1 MSVYVLFLACLT
13 SFAVGTPAPCPLDFP
28 HFNTTCS
35 FISRFNSCAVIG
47 EASDEGLYMQTEFA
61 RRAKTIIF
69 IVSVIFLLKEMF
81 QIYNTRWNYLDLENL
96 SEWSCYVC
104 SLLFVTNFTDCS
116 YSTGVPEPWQ
126 WQLGVVSVFLSWVLL
141 VIYIRKLPFLG
152 IYVVMFTSV
161 LSTFSQFFMVFFLFI
176 VAFALAFLAVFQNQ
190 PAFDNPW
197 KAIMKTTVMMV
208 GEMEY
213 DSLFNENVLPYE
225 TASYILMALF
235 LVLMTIITSNL
246 LVGLAVDDIKVV
258 LEQAELKRLGMQ
270 VKLVLTVETMLP
282 TWARRQ
288 VVVQKRTVRP
298 NRKSRTATLMRRLF
312 GINIH
317 TFQPGSR
324 EEKYTVEKVYEHQE
338 GMERLLRH
346 LEERMDILAQQGHR
360 LEKALNA
367 LGQRARG
374 GSERGST
381 GSSSPDDV

>member
-1 MSVYVLFLACLT
+1 MWVYVLFLACLT

-35 FISRFNSCAVIG
+35 FIPGFNSCAVIG
-47 EASDEGLYMQTEFA
+47 NAPDEGLDRQTGFA
-61 RRAKTIIF
+61 RWDKTIIV
-69 IVSVIFLLKEMF
+69 IVTWIMICKELY
-81 QIYNTRWNYLDLENL
+81 QIWTTRRNYLDLENL
-96 SEWSCYVC
+96 LEWICYVC
-104 SLLFVTNFTDCS
+104 TLLFVYNITHCS
-116 YSTGVPEPWQ
+116 RETGVREPWQ

-141 VIYIRKLPFLG
+141 AIYIRKLPSLG
-152 IYVVMFTSV
+152 IYMVMFTSV
-161 LSTFSQFFMVFFLFI
+161 LSTFSRFFMVFFLFI
-176 VAFALAFLAVFQNQ
+176 VAFALAFLTVFPNQ
-190 PAFDNPW
+190 PAFANPW

-225 TASYILMALF
+225 VSYILMVLF
-235 LVLMTIITSNL
+235 LVIMIIITANL
-246 LVGLAVDDIKVV
+246 LVGLAVDDIKGI

-298 NRKSRTATLMRRLF
+298 NRKSRIATLMRRLF

-338 GMERLLRH
+338 GMERQLRH